1 MITSAAKTWIPEF
14 TQRRGCERERAASD
28 LCALGRPGG
37 SDFVVT
43 PGGLEKPRGL
53 EKAVSSHF
61 GAGAMEQK
69 VHHSQEPHLVQ
80 LGSLIYKLRD
90 LGPSLY

>member
-1 MITSAAKTWIPEF
+1 MKGKGLLRIYVPLAGQVAPS
-14 TQRRGCERERAASD
+14 
-28 LCALGRPGG
+28 
-37 SDFVVT
+37 FVVT

-53 EKAVSSHF
+53 EKAVSSHL

-69 VHHSQEPHLVQ
+69 VHHSQVPHLVQ
-80 LGSLIYKLRD
+80 LGSLIYKLCD